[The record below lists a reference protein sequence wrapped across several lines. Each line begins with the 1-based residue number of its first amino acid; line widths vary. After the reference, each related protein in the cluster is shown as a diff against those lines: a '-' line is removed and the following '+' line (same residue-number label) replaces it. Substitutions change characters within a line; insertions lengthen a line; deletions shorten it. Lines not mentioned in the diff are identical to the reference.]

1 MDFILRQAGEADL
14 SGIMTVMDTAAR
26 LTEPKEWF
34 VSDDADYVKKHLT
47 DAASG
52 FVLAAEVNGTVA
64 AFFMVHF
71 PGLSENNL
79 GRELGFS
86 DEQLLRSAH
95 MDSAAVLPGYR
106 GHKLQAR
113 LCLLAEEELKKRGFR
128 HLLCTVHPDN
138 RFSLEN
144 MQKNGYEIK
153 KTMLKYGG
161 LPRHILLKTLP

>member
-34 VSDDADYVKKHLT
+34 VSDDADYVEAHLE
-47 DAASG
+47 SEKG
-52 FVLAAEVNGTVA
+52 FVFIAEDSGTVA

-71 PGLSENNL
+71 PGLSENSL

-86 DEQLLRSAH
+86 GEELLLCAH
-95 MDSAAVLPGYR
+95 MDSAAVLPEYR

-113 LCLLAEEELKKRGFR
+113 LCALAEEELKKRGYR
-128 HLLCTVHPDN
+128 YLLCTVHPDN

-144 MQKNGYEIK
+144 MQQSGYEIK

-161 LPRHILLKTLP
+161 LKRHILLKSLS